1 MRIRELLQNEHGD
14 DGLDKN
20 AHQRQEGEWD
30 NSRERLDMNEEEK
43 ASLRESSDASRLV
56 TTTCCRHT
64 VLTLETLIQY

>member
-43 ASLRESSDASRLV
+43 ASLRESSDSDGRK
-56 TTTCCRHT
+56 
-64 VLTLETLIQY
+64 